1 MKKICKTLCVALIAT
16 FGFSTVYAQ
25 DMAQATEIFNGAVTA
40 LNEDR
45 DNDALTGFQK
55 AMEMAAAAG
64 EEGATLVNDC
74 KGVIPGILLKMGQT
88 AANNQDIDG
97 AIAKLNEAVAKAE
110 EYGNAEIAAKAK
122 DLIPVVIM
130 ADGNTLYNAKQ
141 YAEAIAE
148 FEKVLQYDP
157 ENGMAYLMI
166 GRAKN
171 GLGDEAAA
179 VANLE
184 KAATMGQQANANKLL
199 LGIFANKAAA
209 AYKGKNNAAA
219 YENAVKASEYG
230 DNAQVYMIGG
240 IAAYNLKKYDQAVA
254 MLGMAKRLGVPVLQA
269 STSEIYGDPAVH
281 PQKELDAVSD
291 DIFIRLNSLPF
302 GKIKSIWRIF
312 ENDLALFSRR
322 TARSQQKD
330 INR

>member
-1 MKKICKTLCVALIAT
+1 M
-16 FGFSTVYAQ
+16 
-25 DMAQATEIFNGAVTA
+25 
-40 LNEDR
+40 
-45 DNDALTGFQK
+45 
-55 AMEMAAAAG
+55 
-64 EEGATLVNDC
+64 VNDC

-122 DLIPVVIM
+122 DLIPVVMM

-141 YAEAIAE
+141 YAEAIVE

-219 YENAVKASEYG
+219 YENAKKASEYG

-240 IAAYNLKKYDQAVA
+240 IAAYNLKKYDDAIA
-254 MLGMAKRLGVPVLQA
+254 MLGKAKPSNSISYYLARAYEDMGNSA
-269 STSEIYGDPAVH
+269 KACEYYNKIAN
-281 PQKELDAVSD
+281 DA
-291 DIFIRLNSLPF
+291 NF
-302 GKIKSIWRIF
+302 GAYAKSKIS
-312 ENDLALFSRR
+312 ALC
-322 TARSQQKD
+322 K
-330 INR
+330 

>member
-1 MKKICKTLCVALIAT
+1 MKKICKTLCMALIAT
-16 FGFSTVYAQ
+16 FAFSTVYAQ

-110 EYGNAEIAAKAK
+110 EYGNAEVAAKAK
-122 DLIPVVIM
+122 DLIPVVMM

-141 YAEAIAE
+141 YAEAIVE

-171 GLGDEAAA
+171 GLGDEEAA

-184 KAATMGQQANANKLL
+184 KAATLGQQANANKLL

-219 YENAVKASEYG
+219 YENAKKASEYG
-230 DNAQVYMIGG
+230 DNAQVYQIGG
-240 IAAYNLKKYDQAVA
+240 IAAFNLKKYDESIA
-254 MLGMAKRLGVPVLQA
+254 MLSKAKQGNSISYYLARAYEGKGDNAKACEYYQKIVNDSNLGAYAKSKV
-269 STSEIYGDPAVH
+269 STLC
-281 PQKELDAVSD
+281 K
-291 DIFIRLNSLPF
+291 
-302 GKIKSIWRIF
+302 
-312 ENDLALFSRR
+312 
-322 TARSQQKD
+322 
-330 INR
+330 

>member
-240 IAAYNLKKYDQAVA
+240 IAAYNLKKYDQAIA
-254 MLGMAKRLGVPVLQA
+254 MLGKAKPSNSISYYLARAYEDMGNSA
-269 STSEIYGDPAVH
+269 KACEYYNKIAN
-281 PQKELDAVSD
+281 DA
-291 DIFIRLNSLPF
+291 NF
-302 GKIKSIWRIF
+302 GAYAKSKIS
-312 ENDLALFSRR
+312 ALC
-322 TARSQQKD
+322 K
-330 INR
+330 